1 MAFYNRTTSVNAG
14 STTNLSIKNRIKKLK
29 EQKSQ
34 DDPANVV
41 IDASNAA
48 DIWKQVY
55 SGESIDVL
63 EAGTIKIMNEK
74 FNYAQEKAAKTEDK
88 RVTQLMNRLHNNGIF
103 QQISTGA
110 LPEEIMDRAIDFND
124 RISFSTQSF
133 ADNNS
138 SFADMKKSYKHL
150 KQVQENKGKVFIFD
164 TETIGGKN
172 TSGIWQPTAITEFAM
187 QEIDYATGE
196 TKKTNIVMGVAPTKK
211 NQELLDTVEELIR
224 EEKWSVI
231 ESNEQY
237 AVTAKRMALYA
248 DAKII
253 QTSEGYSII
262 ESLPDSDTVKWKNI
276 DTFKKG
282 RKALESAYND
292 SKTLDNGLK
301 VAEDMFIKSL
311 TKMHTE
317 LEAGNAS
324 LVGQNFVDF
333 DMRIANMQLLEM
345 KDMYKTKF
353 DKAGKGAAEYAKA
366 FNTVN
371 QAMKKIG
378 GGFTVK
384 NEHAFDTLTLFSAVR
399 EYFGVDT
406 LLNNRRDIIQKAAG
420 RTARQEHVGAAWFVE
435 EFENAMAHMADFD
448 VDVLGMV
455 LNKPLDQLN
464 GSTLLDYFMTGVIKD
479 NKYLPNN
486 KTNKLF
492 TYKGLDLTSLMND
505 EEKEYLF
512 MNAENVGLVQE
523 SLQKVYNR
531 SNINQGLM
539 SIDTGNKMINSTTIY
554 RAKSGTSA
562 KEYQG
567 KGLLNFTYNKTTG
580 EVFTAAGYNS
590 INNKFMGYSSTAVNM
605 GTNIRQGGFY
615 IVDAMGKLN
624 IDDIDPEIRK
634 LLPDN
639 SSPELFHVKMRRLV
653 NGDNAI
659 IDNLDDVE
667 YNYFFNSE
675 KEVGAWFANHMQDI
689 ATTHDGETL
698 TFNEDNMDLIRK
710 ASPEYANMSND
721 KLIDLAVRE
730 SNEAFLTD
738 KVFNNIINSENSELK
753 RITGILETKKYLE
766 EHNLT
771 DLTGEDISKLIR
783 GESLETISEE
793 QAKKFQKGIVKKLG
807 FNHRG
812 LNEQV
817 LYSNTANYMAY
828 AYDNITSQDKFLNQV
843 LENFNAHTAKFNY
856 STKEREVAFHD
867 LMEVFRIQA
876 ASYLNTDDN
885 KEYYRAVTGTR
896 KHINTVAE
904 NKRYYDVRLPDD
916 FLEVKTRT
924 RSIVSAA
931 NPEEYKNV
939 LRLDLERN
947 NPVFDLVNKVTKAVY
962 SDKKIYGDSG
972 MEQRKAMR
980 KFVDVLMND
989 EMISSHDMAGKLNDL
1004 VSQKEF
1010 GVHHAAGYIIDM
1022 LKDIKSVNAE
1032 AGIIKEVNERTLE
1045 MSEELL
1051 DVYNNKLTLDNNI
1064 KKTIEAQGRVYDFS
1078 FKKKDEISKF
1088 VKNNLIS
1095 FYMPDWQEFK
1105 KSIANRTDDQKWI
1118 QEVLYNNL
1126 SESITNHLTDIIHT
1140 TSKIQGANVLITPS
1154 GQIVAKKGQ
1163 DVIPINLPKVLNK
1176 NGTLVGQLGS
1186 QRLNLNL
1193 KLSYTSNGKGAINTN
1208 LGELFNFK
1216 SAVGTSVEK
1225 SIEEGKFVFGDLER
1239 YIARV
1244 SKQFREESVHS
1255 GTAGDYLSNYVIDVK
1270 NFNKQI
1276 PEIFHIS
1283 GGYRNILDKSII
1295 PQEIIN
1301 TVRDKIA
1308 QGADFSE
1315 GEIDPALN
1323 LQIAP
1328 YKIDLIKSLEES
1340 RGNTGTDFYKVVSG
1354 LTTGVK
1360 DKSKAGKDKYIGA
1373 NTRFQVGFW
1382 NPGDDNSRPVIYSA
1396 GNVKYF
1402 AKENIDNM
1410 VNKSVGSIME
1420 GSIFESLSM
1429 NDSYINRITA
1439 DGVGQ
1444 ASSSFTGKIA
1454 YLGQLAI
1461 DELLKNKAEEVIEAN
1476 KELFGSREE
1485 TEKAYNRLYG
1495 LISTYEQAKV
1505 FSATDFE
1512 NLTGGV
1518 MAADIQ
1524 RLSIAKDISIVAD
1537 NADPDKLARL
1547 LNLRGQ
1553 IVRGEDGRLQYKSK
1567 TGHIVKRGE
1576 NVVEY
1581 AGFGGSNGHWVSKF
1595 NKGVLGYSV
1604 YNSQN
1609 MRLTDKKISDILNEN
1624 ASFFEGIDLA
1634 NPAEYMPIFDRVI
1647 ESLDMK
1653 AMFTIEDINKTTL
1666 PKIMA
1671 NDAEKS
1677 MNQLLYGK
1685 IGTIDENIEKVLRA
1699 YGDETAELIGASVP
1713 TPQALR
1719 AFFTDEE
1726 LLNEALKAGKFESYD
1741 AFEKAVEIEGLK
1753 LDKLIFGK
1761 KGVLPGFQAIG
1772 NDNLVGHKNKATML
1786 AGSLGSAVEALGKYF
1801 KEEGSDENTLHVGMR
1816 KLVEIVNKSIDEDD
1830 GKLSLFTSKRSGQE
1844 SKHVKLKFENG
1855 HLYMEGGQYLEQG
1868 LDNYDVINVK
1878 GAENLYRYIDD
1889 MLEKHEKTSGISIPK
1904 SNRLVHIDKE
1914 GKEFVGSILYAG
1926 DNFAGSYGYQTMKV
1940 INDSEVKSGMPSEYI
1955 NTLKEI
1961 KDLKKQRENLYKE
1974 IRRGG
1979 EQDSLAIAK
1988 LGLIEEKLKQLE
2000 GLARDFEEV
2009 GHLYSFGIQ
2018 EMNLLNQY
2026 RLSKDSEE
2034 IVKRNMARGLYKD
2047 KDVVQNLESLKGLD
2061 KDYFNKSRKVFQ
2073 FVEDELTKEMYYN
2086 PLTEDKLTKKMIKSD
2101 EYKHL
2106 ADIYHEYKDLG
2117 IALGNKSA
2125 QDIFDLRTA
2134 SLAESFNNSNGLSVS
2149 KDELVNKYN
2158 FKELTPEEFLKSYG
2172 DPDLMDFDSVV
2183 KQNVVLNLG
2192 EEFGSNQY
2200 VAVPGMGSIVGK
2212 ETIKQDWHRKAGA
2225 LSAFYV
2231 DEYANLEGVDPKEAM
2246 ETIIKRA
2253 DDIKASTSEFVTKGG
2268 ALHER
2273 SKRRIQTQ
2281 NIRLKIMNTGD
2292 SEFNH
2297 LLKQAHID
2305 GYSLKELHEAGVHY
2319 DYAFDTIETFK
2330 DLGYFDKDVLDEL
2343 GLASKEE
2350 AIAYYKKHGVVDV
2363 DDRFPNIIRTS
2374 MMPVTHFL
2382 NTDEQATNAVY
2393 FASHTNL
2400 KMNADSDGD
2409 SATRIHLPDLDGTE
2423 YNIYRKKRLDAIEL
2437 AKTMNFETNLE
2448 REAFIKQTIL
2458 DSGVS
2463 NKAYDAFKD
2472 VDVFLSMEALK
2483 GNQNWYNRA
2492 RNTLK
2497 DDAKKTKEAQIINVG
2512 GKSTIA
2518 EVSDGK
2524 SILGR
2529 QKLLA
2534 LNVDPTAL
2542 ETKENLLEVNNML
2555 ELIDKN
2561 RDIIKGMDDGEKIL
2575 NTLSEGNN
2583 ILKYGNESEALDRA
2597 LTALEYLK
2605 DSGKVD
2611 VKVLNNHVFDS
2622 YQDAA
2627 IKRIRIGNYY
2637 SEMMS
2642 KVGITAT
2649 GNVNATLY
2657 GITQTAKVYYGNENL
2672 STFDNAKRLFIET
2685 MNYEIEQSPISS
2697 KKLIVKAGDT
2707 RLMDFTDLMRDFKQK
2722 GMGRRDDEESI
2733 YNNLYDWMSTY
2744 MDKGKIVKQYENIL
2758 QELNLDAKYVFDPK
2772 TQKDEIADYMIT
2784 RWLNTTNELYTNPV
2798 TKDNINIYSAVG
2810 RNKATPL
2817 TVQRIAGS
2825 DFNSFL
2831 DRAIADTSGIKGK
2844 GIKPPPTIEMPS
2856 AEKENIEK
2864 IAKEVYGEM
2873 KTKSNKKLDEVAG
2886 VVSGKLTKPNNTG
2899 AALALGAVGL
2909 ATGLIAAGYASGN
2922 PLRDANPETV
2932 AKEQT
2937 APKLSFGPDD
2947 PQIMPNNTG
2956 GYIIN
2961 IKGDTSKG
2969 NRQLKRAMRQAAKS
2983 STGGNVNINM
2993 SLRTSK
2999 AGGYDDKDI
3008 ENILNDY
3015 F

>member
-29 EQKSQ
+29 EENSK

-63 EAGTIKIMNEK
+63 EPGTIKIINDS
-74 FNYAQEKAAKTEDK
+74 FNYAQEKAVRVEDK
-88 RVTQLMNRLHNNGIF
+88 RITELMKRLHNNRIF
-103 QQISTGA
+103 EQISKGS
-110 LPEEIMDRAIDFND
+110 LPEEIMNRAIDYNN
-124 RISFSTQSF
+124 RISYSVQKFT
-133 ADNNS
+133 DNNS
-138 SFADMKKSYKHL
+138 SLADMKKAYKHL

-172 TSGIWQPTAITEFAM
+172 TSGVWQPTAITEFAM

-196 TKKTNIVMGVAPTKK
+196 TKKTNIVMGIAPTKK
-211 NQELLDTVEELIR
+211 NQELLDTVEKLIE

-262 ESLPDSDTVKWKNI
+262 ESLPDSDTVKWKNV
-276 DTFKKG
+276 DTFRKG
-282 RKALESAYND
+282 RKALENAYD
-292 SKTLDNGLK
+292 SSKTLDNGLK
-301 VAEDMFIKSL
+301 VAEDMFLKSL

-324 LVGQNFVDF
+324 LVGQNFIDF
-333 DMRIANMQLLEM
+333 DMRIVNMQLLEM
-345 KDMYKTKF
+345 KDMYKAKF

-366 FNTVN
+366 YNTVN
-371 QAMKKIG
+371 KAMKKIG

-384 NEHAFDTLTLFSAVR
+384 NEHAFDTLTLFSAIR

-406 LLNNRRDIIQKAAG
+406 LLNNRDDIIQKAAG
-420 RTARQEHVGAAWFVE
+420 RTARQEHVGAAWYVE
-435 EFENAMAHMADFD
+435 EFEDAMAHMADFD
-448 VDVLGMV
+448 VNVLSMV
-455 LNKPLDQLN
+455 INKPVEQLK
-464 GSTLLDYFMTGVIKD
+464 GSTLLDYFMNDVVDK
-479 NKYLPNN
+479 KYLPNK
-486 KTNKLF
+486 KTDGLF
-492 TYKGLDLTSLMND
+492 VYKGLDLTNLMSDD
-505 EEKEYLF
+505 EKDYLY
-512 MNAENVGLVQE
+512 MNSKDTNFVQE
-523 SLQKVYNR
+523 SLQKVYDRN
-531 SNINQGLM
+531 NITQGLM
-539 SIDTGNKMINSTTIY
+539 GVNTGDKMINNVTIY

-562 KEYQG
+562 KEFQG
-567 KGLLNFTYNKTTG
+567 KGLLNFTYNKSTG
-580 EVFTAAGYNS
+580 EVFTASGYNS
-590 INNKFMGYSSTAVNM
+590 IDGKFLGYSNKAINM

-624 IDDIDPEIRK
+624 TDDIDPEIRK

-639 SSPELFHVKMRRLV
+639 SSPDLFHIKMRRLV
-653 NGDNAI
+653 NGDNAT
-659 IDNLDDVE
+659 IDNLDDIE
-667 YNYFFNSE
+667 YNFFFNSE
-675 KEVGAWFANHMQDI
+675 KEAGAWFANHMQDM
-689 ATTHDGETL
+689 ATTYDGEKL
-698 TFNEDNMDLIRK
+698 VYNKDNMDLIRK
-710 ASPEYANMSND
+710 ASPEFQDLSDDELM
-721 KLIDLAVRE
+721 DLAVKE

-738 KVFNNIINSENSELK
+738 KAFNNIINNENSELK
-753 RITGILETKKYLE
+753 KTTKILKVKEYLE
-766 EHNLT
+766 GKNLK
-771 DLTGEDISKLIR
+771 DLTGEDISKLIK
-783 GESLETISEE
+783 GEPLETISENE
-793 QAKKFQKGIVKKLG
+793 AKKLRKSIISILGFEHKGI
-807 FNHRG
+807 
-812 LNEQV
+812 NEQV

-843 LENFNAHTAKFNY
+843 LKDFNEHATRLKYNDR
-856 STKEREVAFHD
+856 EREMAFHD
-867 LMEVFRIQA
+867 LMETFRIQA
-876 ASYLNTDDN
+876 ASYLNTSDE

-904 NKRYYDVRLPDD
+904 NRRYYDVKLPSD

-924 RSIVSAA
+924 RDIISAA
-931 NPEEYKNV
+931 NPEEYKDV
-939 LRLDLERN
+939 LRIDLERN

-972 MEQRKAMR
+972 AEQRKAMR
-980 KFVDVLMND
+980 KFVNVLMED
-989 EMISSHDMAGKLNDL
+989 EAIRTHDMAGKLNKL
-1004 VSQKEF
+1004 VSKKEF
-1010 GVHHAAGYIIDM
+1010 GVHHAASYIIDL

-1045 MSEELL
+1045 MSDELL
-1051 DVYNNKLTLDNNI
+1051 DIINNKLIQGNNI
-1064 KKTIEAQGRVYDFS
+1064 KKTIESQGRVFDFS
-1078 FKKKDEISKF
+1078 SKKKEEVSKF

-1095 FYMPDWQEFK
+1095 FYMPDWKEFST
-1105 KSIANRTDDQKWI
+1105 SIVNRTEEQKWV
-1118 QEVLYNNL
+1118 QELLYNNL
-1126 SESITNHLTDIIHT
+1126 SESIANHLTDIIHT
-1140 TSKIQGANVLITPS
+1140 TSKIQGANVIITPS

-1163 DVIPINLPKVLNK
+1163 EAIPINLPKVLNK

-1193 KLSYTSNGKGAINTN
+1193 KLNYTSSGKGVINTN

-1239 YIARV
+1239 YVARV

-1255 GTAGDYLSNYVIDVK
+1255 GTAGDYLSNFIIDVK

-1276 PEIFHIS
+1276 PNVFHIS
-1283 GGYRNILDKSII
+1283 GNHRDVLAKSII
-1295 PQEIIN
+1295 PQEVIN

-1323 LQIAP
+1323 LQIGP
-1328 YKIDLIKSLEES
+1328 YKIDLIKSLEEA
-1340 RGNTGTDFYKVVSG
+1340 RGNTGTDFYRLISG
-1354 LTTGVK
+1354 ATTGVK

-1396 GNVKYF
+1396 GNIKYF
-1402 AKENIDNM
+1402 AKENIDKM
-1410 VNKSVGSIME
+1410 VKESVGNMLE

-1429 NDSYINRITA
+1429 NDSYINRIIA

-1444 ASSSFTGKIA
+1444 VSSSFTGKIA

-1461 DELLKNKAEEVIEAN
+1461 DELLKSKAEEVIEAN

-1495 LISTYEQAKV
+1495 LISTFEQAKV
-1505 FSATDFE
+1505 YSASDFE
-1512 NLTGGV
+1512 NLTNGT
-1518 MAADIQ
+1518 MAADMQ
-1524 RLSIAKDISIVAD
+1524 RLSIAKDISNIAD

-1547 LNLRGQ
+1547 LNLRGE
-1553 IVRGEDGRLQYKSK
+1553 IVRDENGMLKYKSK
-1567 TGHIVKRGE
+1567 IGHIVNQGE

-1581 AGFGGSNGHWVSKF
+1581 TGFGGSNGHWVSKF
-1595 NKGVLGYSV
+1595 NKGLLGFSV

-1609 MRLTDKKISDILNEN
+1609 MRLTDEKISSILNDN
-1624 ASFFEGIDLA
+1624 IGLFEGIDLT
-1634 NPAEYMPIFDRVI
+1634 NPAEYMPIFDDI
-1647 ESLDMK
+1647 MESLDMK

-1677 MNQLLYGK
+1677 MNQLLYSK
-1685 IGTIDENIEKVLRA
+1685 LGTVDKNIEKVLTT
-1699 YGDETAELIGASVP
+1699 YGDDTAELIGTTVP

-1719 AFFTDEE
+1719 AFFTDED
-1726 LLNEALKAGKFESYD
+1726 LLDKALKAGGFDSYE
-1741 AFEKAVEIEGLK
+1741 AFEQAVGIEGLK
-1753 LDKLIFGK
+1753 LNQLVFGK

-1772 NDNLVGHKNKATML
+1772 NDNISGHKNKATVL
-1786 AGSLGSAVEALGKYF
+1786 SGSLGSAVEILGKYF
-1801 KEEGSDENTLHVGMR
+1801 KTDPDQNTMHAGME

-1830 GKLSLFTSKRSGQE
+1830 GKLSVFTHKKTGQKE
-1844 SKHVKLKFENG
+1844 QHIKLEFKDG
-1855 HLYMEGGQYLEQG
+1855 HIYLEGGKYLEQG
-1868 LDNYDVINVK
+1868 LDEYDMLNVK

-1889 MLEKHEKTSGISIPK
+1889 MLGKHEKTSGISIPK
-1904 SNRLVHIDKE
+1904 SDRLVHIDKD
-1914 GKEFVGSILYAG
+1914 GKEFVGSVVYVG
-1926 DNFAGSYGYQTMKV
+1926 DKFLGSYGHQTMKV
-1940 INDSEVKSGMPSEYI
+1940 INDSEVKSGLPSEYI

-1961 KDLKKQRENLYKE
+1961 KDLKKQREDLYKE
-1974 IRRGG
+1974 IRKSG
-1979 EQDSLAIAK
+1979 ENDSVAIAK
-1988 LGLIEEKLKQLE
+1988 LGMIEERIKNLE
-2000 GLARDFEEV
+2000 GLARDFEEI

-2018 EMNLLNQY
+2018 EMNILNQY

-2047 KDVVQNLESLKGLD
+2047 KDVVQNLESLKGLSE
-2061 KDYFNKSRKVFQ
+2061 DYFDKSRKVFD
-2073 FVEDELTKEMYYN
+2073 FVEERLTKEMYYN
-2086 PLTEDKLTKKMIKSD
+2086 PLTEDKLTKKMIKKD

-2106 ADIYHEYKDLG
+2106 ADIYHEYKNLG
-2117 IALGNKSA
+2117 IELGEKSA
-2125 QDIFDLRTA
+2125 QEIFELRTA
-2134 SLAESFNNSNGLSVS
+2134 SLAESFNNSNGTTIS
-2149 KDELVNKYN
+2149 KDELINKHN
-2158 FKELTPEEFLKSYG
+2158 FIELTPEQYLKSYG

-2183 KQNVVLNLG
+2183 KSNVILNLG
-2192 EEFGSNQY
+2192 EEFGANQY
-2200 VAVPGMGSIVGK
+2200 VAVPAMGSIVGK
-2212 ETIKQDWHRKAGA
+2212 ETIKQDWHRKAGS

-2231 DEYANLEGVDPKEAM
+2231 DEYANLDGVDPKEAM
-2246 ETIIKRA
+2246 ETIVKRV

-2305 GYSLKELHEAGVHY
+2305 GYSLRELHDAGVHY
-2319 DYAFDTIETFK
+2319 DYAFDTIETFEQ
-2330 DLGYFDKDVLDEL
+2330 LGYFDDNVIKDL
-2343 GLASKEE
+2343 GLKSKEE
-2350 AIAYYKKHGVVDV
+2350 AIEYYKKHGVVDV

-2374 MMPVTHFL
+2374 ITPVTHFL
-2382 NTDEQATNAVY
+2382 NTDEQATNTVY

-2409 SATRIHLPDLDGTE
+2409 SATRIHLPDVDGVD

-2437 AKTMNFETNLE
+2437 AKTMDFDTNLE
-2448 REAFIKQTIL
+2448 REAFIKKTIL

-2463 NKAYDAFKD
+2463 DKAYSAYKD

-2492 RNTLK
+2492 RGTLK
-2497 DDAKKTKEAQIINVG
+2497 DDAKKTKEAQTISVG
-2512 GKSTIA
+2512 GSSTIA
-2518 EVSDGK
+2518 EVNDGK
-2524 SILGR
+2524 SILSR
-2529 QKLLA
+2529 QKLVA
-2534 LNVDPTAL
+2534 LNVDPTSL
-2542 ETKENLLEVNNML
+2542 ETKENLLEVNKML

-2561 RDIIKGMDDGEKIL
+2561 RDIVKTMDGGDEIL
-2575 NTLSEGNN
+2575 EVLSEGNN
-2583 ILKYGNESEALDRA
+2583 ILSYSNESKALDRA
-2597 LTALEYLK
+2597 LTALEFLK
-2605 DSGKVD
+2605 DSETVD
-2611 VKVLNNHVFDS
+2611 KKVLNNNIFDS
-2622 YQDAA
+2622 YQEAA
-2627 IKRIRIGNYY
+2627 IKRVRIGNYY

-2642 KVGITAT
+2642 KIGITAT

-2697 KKLIVKAGDT
+2697 KKIQVKAGDT
-2707 RLMDFTDLMRDFKQK
+2707 RLMTFTDLMREFKQK
-2722 GMGRRDDEESI
+2722 GMGRKDDEESI
-2733 YNNLYDWMSTY
+2733 YNSLYNWMNTY
-2744 MDKGKIVKQYENIL
+2744 MDKGKIIKQYENIL
-2758 QELNLDAKYVFDPK
+2758 QEENLAVKYVFNPK
-2772 TQKDEIADYMIT
+2772 TQENEITDYMIN

-2798 TKDNINIYSAVG
+2798 TRQNVDIYSMIG

-2817 TVQRIAGS
+2817 TIQKVAGS
-2825 DFNSFL
+2825 DFDSFL
-2831 DRAIADTSGIKGK
+2831 DKAIADTSGIRGK
-2844 GIKPPPTIEMPS
+2844 GINPPPSIDMPS
-2856 AEKENIEK
+2856 IDKESVEK

-2886 VVSGKLTKPNNTG
+2886 VVSSNLTKPSNTG
-2899 AALALGAVGL
+2899 AALALGVVGL

-2937 APKLSFGPDD
+2937 APKLSFGPDA

-2969 NRQLKRAMRQAAKS
+2969 NRQLKRAMKQAAKS